1 MGVFLKE
8 VQDGTE
14 QAFQFPIPGLPASSF
29 PPLGCL
35 EPNQND
41 PRVLGSAD
49 FLVHDVECGRSPYD
63 VRTAALVRLVPSV
76 RMTMVAAKFQGWLA
90 EPGRA
95 QELKDVKK
103 GNL

>member
-1 MGVFLKE
+1 MTCELLRSC
-8 VQDGTE
+8 
-14 QAFQFPIPGLPASSF
+14 ALFP
-29 PPLGCL
+29 
-35 EPNQND
+35 Q
-41 PRVLGSAD
+41 
-49 FLVHDVECGRSPYD
+49 
-63 VRTAALVRLVPSV
+63 V